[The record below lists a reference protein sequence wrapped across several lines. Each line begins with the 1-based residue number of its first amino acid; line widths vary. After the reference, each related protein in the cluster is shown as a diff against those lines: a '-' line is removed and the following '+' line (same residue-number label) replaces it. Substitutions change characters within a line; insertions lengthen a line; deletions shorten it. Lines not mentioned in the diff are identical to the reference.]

1 MVLDR
6 DEDMMLTGGRNPFLF
21 KYKVAFDKN
30 GKIKAVDVKAYC
42 NAGYSMDYS
51 FLVMECAYN
60 NIINAYQFGSV
71 RFEENGKKYYFLNF
85 KNSKNLIL
93 KLSKFLFY

>member
-21 KYKVAFDKN
+21 KYKVAFNKD
-30 GKIKAVDVKAYC
+30 GKINGADIRVFC

-51 FLVMECAYN
+51 HEVLMVAYGCITNAYN
-60 NIINAYQFGSV
+60 FGSV
-71 RFEENGKKYYFLNF
+71 RYEMNGKLFLKKIFN
-85 KNSKNLIL
+85 KIN
-93 KLSKFLFY
+93 

>member
-21 KYKVAFDKN
+21 KYKVAFNND
-30 GKIKAVDVKAYC
+30 GKIKAVDVKAFC

-60 NIINAYQFGSV
+60 NIINSYKFGSI
-71 RFEENGKKYYFLNF
+71 RYECNGEFFNVF
-85 KNSKNLIL
+85 
-93 KLSKFLFY
+93 F